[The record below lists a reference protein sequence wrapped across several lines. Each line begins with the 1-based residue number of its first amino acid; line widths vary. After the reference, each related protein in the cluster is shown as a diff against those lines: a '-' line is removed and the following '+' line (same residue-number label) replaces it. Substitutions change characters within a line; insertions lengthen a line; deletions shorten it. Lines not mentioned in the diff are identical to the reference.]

1 MLLPLAPE
9 VVEFYNADWVEIGTK
24 SSLKAT
30 LYEIT
35 GIDIRVLEGAP
46 PSVCNVAHRL
56 SWASTRR
63 TTRVED
69 MAYSLLGLFDINMP
83 LLYGEGTNAFKRLQE
98 EILKNLKDYTLF
110 AWRDHDG
117 LPLGDGILAPSPANF
132 CRPKNCLACSGLTA
146 WTYKD
151 LLLRPFSDV
160 NESRQVDSQLSEGSL
175 MMADSADLPTFMV
188 GRLRMSLPISYLA
201 DHQNIDG
208 THKPG
213 PAKTMLAYLGY
224 RNGKNGDLLCL
235 QLGPDWEFIHD
246 FYRGSLVQ
254 VAKAHITHFRLNTVV
269 LVSWRN
275 ITAESKT
282 NLREVLK
289 YQFVYGPLP
298 PCLSILYDHFPE
310 SQRPGISN
318 PPSLSRH
325 LFTGIQS
332 KDGVTLHN
340 GTWAISLFK
349 HEHVGLEGQAE
360 CVEMQFGLMFNM
372 PMCAMKIKKLN
383 DFPRLYPKWAIE
395 RIEVGLVTD
404 RVKVLGCSG
413 RHILFAS
420 AKRQPTTDPSVPRFA
435 VQIVCGVTEE
445 QSVSSLCSRVKRR
458 WVKLHR

>member
-46 PSVCNVAHRL
+46 ASVCNVAHRL
-56 SWASTRR
+56 SWASTRQ

-83 LLYGEGTNAFKRLQE
+83 LLYGEGKNAFKRFQE
-98 EILKNLKDYTLF
+98 EILKNFKDYTLF

-132 CRPKNCLACSGLTA
+132 CRPKICSACSGLTA

-160 NESRQVDSQLSEGSL
+160 NESRQVDSQLSGGSL
-175 MMADSADLPTFMV
+175 MTAGSADLPTFMV
-188 GRLRMSLPISYLA
+188 GRLRMSLPISYQ
-201 DHQNIDG
+201 DDR
-208 THKPG
+208 P
-213 PAKTMLAYLGY
+213 LAYLGY

-235 QLGPDWEFIHD
+235 ELGPDWEFVHD
-246 FYRGSLVQ
+246 FYRRSLVQ
-254 VAKAHITHFRLNTVV
+254 VRKTHITHFRLNTVV

-275 ITAESKT
+275 ITVESKT
-282 NLREVLK
+282 NLRELLK
-289 YQFVYGPLP
+289 YHFVYGPLP
-298 PCLSILYDHFPE
+298 PCISVLYSHFPE

-318 PPSLSRH
+318 PPTFSRH

-332 KDGVTLHN
+332 KDVVTLHN
-340 GTWAISLFK
+340 GTWAVSVFK
-349 HEHVGLEGQAE
+349 HEHMGLEGQAE
-360 CVEMQFGLMFNM
+360 CVELQFGPMFNM

-383 DFPRLYPKWAIE
+383 NFIGLYPEWAIE
-395 RIEVGLVTD
+395 RIGVELVTD

-420 AKRQPTTDPSVPRFA
+420 AKRQPTTDPSVPKFA
-435 VQIVCGVTEE
+435 VQIVCEVTEE
-445 QSVSSLCSRVKRR
+445 QSVSSLCS
-458 WVKLHR
+458 